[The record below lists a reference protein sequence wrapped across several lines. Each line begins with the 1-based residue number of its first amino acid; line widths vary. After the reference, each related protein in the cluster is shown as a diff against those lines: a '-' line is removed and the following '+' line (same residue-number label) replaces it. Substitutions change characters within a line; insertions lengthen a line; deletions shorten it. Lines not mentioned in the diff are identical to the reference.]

1 MTLNSRVL
9 FFFYFICHQNV
20 SFVLLLQG
28 WVAFPFCVCSFD
40 RMWLIQALLFRLI
53 TGTKV
58 STSLNEFFILYQK
71 TKKRSLHSCYV
82 RQAKVLL
89 LSNQTTAVVFYF
101 LFSSSSLSSRCVVHA
116 FFSLSISHMHLTV
129 NIFPWLYSTYSV
141 PIYTY
146 MYVQLVVFIYAATA
160 YLKHDL
166 SLLECCLC
174 ECYCYSSSRSLM
186 MWPKKLFAS
195 AHMIRIWY
203 FHASK
208 EKSMSVAEINSKGI
222 YVNTNC

>member
-1 MTLNSRVL
+1 MSPKCIFCSATSRLSCVSVL
-9 FFFYFICHQNV
+9 CVFLW
-20 SFVLLLQG
+20 SD
-28 WVAFPFCVCSFD
+28 VAN
-40 RMWLIQALLFRLI
+40 
-53 TGTKV
+53 T
-58 STSLNEFFILYQK
+58 STSFPLDNRDKSEHIFEWVFHFIPK
-71 TKKRSLHSCYV
+71 DKKRSLHSCYV

-89 LSNQTTAVVFYF
+89 LASQTTAVVFYF